1 MEMDEKE
8 KYIFFWS
15 HQEKNEGEVTKKCLS
30 QWYNCMFE
38 IDGIKYYTA
47 EQYMMSQKALAFNDK
62 ETYSKIME
70 EKEPREYKKLGRQVK
85 NFDSTIW
92 DKKKFEAVIKGNIA
106 KFSQNEKLKEFLLN
120 TQEKILVEASPYD
133 KIWGIGMDENDK
145 DILDPSKW
153 KGENLLGKALMKVR
167 EIIKKENL
175 PKIIIMMV
183 SSFDG
188 QAKGK
193 YLFEQGS
200 PKEGLIEFFK
210 EFKAVPHEADIYGA
224 NTMKEA
230 YCPGKVN
237 LSKYLNNN
245 IIIPKEDWISA
256 NKLDYYVFTFDR
268 NGDINYTNCN
278 FDAFAWM
285 KCPEK
290 IGVCESHAVEI
301 LLESVTNEY
310 LQFLREKK
318 VSYIFAG
325 KEKFDYELALQK
337 MKKIF
342 KVNSAILGGGPTIN
356 GIFYDKNLV
365 NEVNIVLFPC
375 SGSGDDN
382 IGILGKGKFVEF
394 DLFDLKKFD
403 GGSVLLKYRKK

>member
-1 MEMDEKE
+1 L
-8 KYIFFWS
+8 IQLF
-15 HQEKNEGEVTKKCLS
+15 GT
-30 QWYNCMFE
+30 
-38 IDGIKYYTA
+38 
-47 EQYMMSQKALAFNDK
+47 
-62 ETYSKIME
+62 
-70 EKEPREYKKLGRQVK
+70 
-85 NFDSTIW
+85 
-92 DKKKFEAVIKGNIA
+92 KKKFEAVIKGNIA

-245 IIIPKEDWISA
+245 IIIPKEDWISP

-325 KEKFDYELALQK
+325 KKKFDYELALQK